1 METSLPTP
9 MTARVYVNLLEGL
22 EMTVWTHWVHPA
34 IFLTNEATSCHSHT
48 IFMAKSTGNRKWC
61 VSWRQSCPSR
71 ICSDQKCQKK
81 TSTRFNKHQKAA
93 TNINKH
99 QQEASWASCVL
110 VVSIEH
116 EQKTFPTSPDLGAL
130 EDRKCRC
137 FSTRARGPV
146 PGHEVRPLR
155 PTFPLGHRQWIITY
169 MDIWMVVWNMFYFP
183 IYWG

>member
-61 VSWRQSCPSR
+61 FSWRQSCPSR

-81 TSTRFNKHQKAA
+81 TSTRFNKHQKAS

-99 QQEASWASCVL
+99 QQKASWASCCF

-130 EDRKCRC
+130 EPWRIASAAASALEHEAR
-137 FSTRARGPV
+137 SPVTRSDHSDLP
-146 PGHEVRPLR
+146 
-155 PTFPLGHRQWIITY
+155 FP
-169 MDIWMVVWNMFYFP
+169 
-183 IYWG
+183 WGIDSE